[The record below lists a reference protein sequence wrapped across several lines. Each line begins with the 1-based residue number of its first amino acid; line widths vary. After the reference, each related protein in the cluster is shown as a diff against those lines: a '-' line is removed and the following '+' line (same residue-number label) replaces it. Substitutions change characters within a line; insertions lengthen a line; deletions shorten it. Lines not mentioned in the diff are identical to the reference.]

1 MEENQSSLFG
11 SQLQEIIEDQEFP
24 DVVILEEGGKSFVW
38 ERAFESITERGRT
51 QFWTILSDEYD

>member
-24 DVVILEEGGKSFVW
+24 DVVILEEGGKSFRFEYAM
-38 ERAFESITERGRT
+38 ERLSLHPT
-51 QFWTILSDEYD
+51 QYKDIWPEYE

>member
-11 SQLQEIIEDQEFP
+11 SQLQEIIEDREFP

-51 QFWTILSDEYD
+51 QFWTILSDDYD